1 MADGMTA
8 GTGMTGHGILGTGIH
23 LGIMAVIM
31 VDIMADII
39 LMVDG
44 MIIHTA
50 ITEVGTV
57 TIGAATEA
65 GTQTTTGPHTSV
77 HAVPLQSQEEMGW
90 VQGLHPI
97 AEPMEVTEQ
106 GLAAALPEL
115 AEKSAGQLLKAR
127 T

>member
-23 LGIMAVIM
+23 LG
-31 VDIMADII
+31 IMADII